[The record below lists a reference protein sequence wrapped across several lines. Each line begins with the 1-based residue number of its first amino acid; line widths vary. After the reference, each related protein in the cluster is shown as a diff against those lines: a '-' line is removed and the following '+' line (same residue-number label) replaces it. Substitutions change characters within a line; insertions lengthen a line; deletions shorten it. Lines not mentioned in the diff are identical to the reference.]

1 MKTEEILSLAEQIVK
16 SWDWATE
23 VSRPKPNQLNVKVNV
38 LNELLPIVVGLRV
51 KRLGYLSAIV
61 GIDLGAQ
68 ANEIE
73 VLYYFCPG
81 DAVIVLR
88 VRVPRHNASLPSLC
102 EIVASAEVFERE
114 LREMFGIEI
123 TGLHETEHLY
133 LPDDWPDGVYP
144 LRKDFNRS
152 TLSVQTEKA

>member
-1 MKTEEILSLAEQIVK
+1 MSTEEILSLAEQIVK

-23 VSRPKPNQLNVKVNV
+23 VSRPKTNQLNVKVNV

-61 GIDLGAQ
+61 GVDLGPQ
-68 ANEIE
+68 TNEIE

-88 VRVPRHNASLPSLC
+88 ACVPHQNGTLQSLS

-133 LPDDWPDGVYP
+133 LPDDWPDGIYP
-144 LRKDFNRS
+144 LRKDFEPTIIS
-152 TLSVQTEKA
+152 AQTEKA